1 MFRMFHALAFKS
13 DLIQVLVKIESML
26 LVLGSVVNWVSQR
39 VGLTRLI
46 FLKLLVVWKMPK
58 L

>member
-1 MFRMFHALAFKS
+1 MFRMFHASAFKN

-26 LVLGSVVNWVSQR
+26 LVLGSVVNWVFQR